1 MDLSLRRRQC
11 TCAMIIRMIMVQID
25 MDLESGAADKRK
37 GISDRNGKT
46 KKIQVLQTLT
56 SLVTHEGL
64 FCTSLASKNCV
75 KVFCFYT
82 IDFLKRDVQ
91 SRQKYLCE
99 FSNSIGIDPSPNA

>member
-1 MDLSLRRRQC
+1 
-11 TCAMIIRMIMVQID
+11 

-75 KVFCFYT
+75 KVFCFFRF
-82 IDFLKRDVQ
+82 DFLEGDV
-91 SRQKYLCE
+91 E
-99 FSNSIGIDPSPNA
+99 SNQNICVNFQTQLE